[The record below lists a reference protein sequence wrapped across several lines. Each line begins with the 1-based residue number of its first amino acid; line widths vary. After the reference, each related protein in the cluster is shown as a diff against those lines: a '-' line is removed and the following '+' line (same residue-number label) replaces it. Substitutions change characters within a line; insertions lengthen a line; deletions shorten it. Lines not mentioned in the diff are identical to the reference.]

1 MQSYF
6 AFLAFDIANQR
17 TIEAERAF
25 LARSVAVGARQS
37 PSILRRL
44 SDAASGVRT
53 IFMGA
58 ATTDGRLQ
66 TGRSR

>member
-1 MQSYF
+1 MQTYF

-17 TIEAERAF
+17 TIEAERAY
-25 LARSVAVGARQS
+25 LARSVALGARQS

-53 IFMGA
+53 MIIGDRS
-58 ATTDGRLQ
+58 TDGRLQ
-66 TGRSR
+66 AGHSN